1 MIIKKEAINDVVAK
15 SFCTGFSELDKLM
28 RVAAGN
34 VVIIAGRPLMGKS
47 ALNLNILTNIAK
59 FREGEAVFF
68 SAEMSSNQV
77 MDRLASAE
85 TSVNLTSIRK
95 GDLSTDDWARMQR
108 FISEEK
114 NIPLTIVG
122 NSNLNIDEMRT
133 QLNKIKRETG
143 GKLSAIGV
151 DYLQLMEGVIG
162 QHNVDNVS
170 TIIRTLKAL
179 GHEFGCP
186 VFLLSQLSRDV
197 ENRPNKRPIMSDL
210 RDSGAIEH
218 DADIITMIY
227 RNDHYEQRENG
238 GSAKLDGMAEI
249 IILKNTN
256 EPTGTV
262 RLGFEGHYSRFTN
275 HMPAMH
281 DLDDVPNYGGQ

>member
-1 MIIKKEAINDVVAK
+1 
-15 SFCTGFSELDKLM
+15 
-28 RVAAGN
+28 
-34 VVIIAGRPLMGKS
+34 
-47 ALNLNILTNIAK
+47 
-59 FREGEAVFF
+59 
-68 SAEMSSNQV
+68 
-77 MDRLASAE
+77 
-85 TSVNLTSIRK
+85 
-95 GDLSTDDWARMQR
+95 
-108 FISEEK
+108 
-114 NIPLTIVG
+114 
-122 NSNLNIDEMRT
+122 
-133 QLNKIKRETG
+133 
-143 GKLSAIGV
+143 
-151 DYLQLMEGVIG
+151 
-162 QHNVDNVS
+162 
-170 TIIRTLKAL
+170 
-179 GHEFGCP
+179 
-186 VFLLSQLSRDV
+186 
-197 ENRPNKRPIMSDL
+197 MSDL